1 MPQPIHVTTAI
12 LLTGLMAMGP
22 ALAQEGEPDALAEA
36 RTARLVLSID
46 LKGSGRKDLP
56 NKVEWYRLTAAR
68 KLELEIAMVEPSK
81 ATAPSVP
88 VGGASLNNAPMPS
101 GMEAMA
107 QAMKACN
114 GDQTCQ
120 RKAAT
125 AFGEKMMANPGAFGS
140 MQMDDT
146 RFENWM
152 VDYRKPCA
160 KGFLSVDDVGDGVN
174 ISPPLPAAPYKFKRA
189 GRIELPISNK
199 SALEKACQVQVS
211 VDRKS
216 GLLSLRIASLGVS
229 VPVQL
234 SGDVFTKESA
244 VPFVE
249 GGKIELLDQ
258 KIDPKAD
265 LWKGE
270 ARVEKVGSA
279 SHNSGSTVAPLSG
292 NVSWRFEVS
301 Q

>member
-1 MPQPIHVTTAI
+1 MPKPPSAI
-12 LLTGLMAMGP
+12 AALVLTGFLAAGP
-22 ALAQEGEPDALAEA
+22 ALAQEAEPDALAEA
-36 RTARLVLSID
+36 RTGRLLLSID
-46 LKGSGRKDLP
+46 LKGSGRKDLS
-56 NKVEWYRLTAAR
+56 NKVEWYRLTAGR

-88 VGGASLNNAPMPS
+88 VGGASLNNVPMPS

-114 GDQTCQ
+114 GNEACQ

-125 AFGEKMMANPGAFGS
+125 AFGQQMMANPGAFS
-140 MQMDDT
+140 MRMDDT

-160 KGFLSVDDVGDGVN
+160 KGSLSVDDVGDGVN
-174 ISPPLPAAPYKFKRA
+174 ISPPSPAAPYRFKRV
-189 GRIELPISNK
+189 GRLELPIANK
-199 SALEKACQVQVS
+199 SALEKACQVELS

-234 SGDVFTKESA
+234 SGDVFTRETA

-249 GGKIELLDQ
+249 GGKIELTDQ
-258 KIDPKAD
+258 AIDPKVD
-265 LWKGE
+265 SWKGE
-270 ARVEKVGSA
+270 ARLEKVGSA

-292 NVSWRFEVS
+292 TIGWRFEIS